1 MAVKDRAFPE
11 RLYEWVT
18 DEDPEG
24 HTCDAIPEEACR
36 EAPRNFLLN
45 AANGAAT
52 KLAEQIASPGLVLSW
67 LLATLGAPVALVGLL
82 EPVRQGGSLLPQLV
96 VSGKMRAYARRKWFW
111 VAAGVTQAISLLVML
126 FAALTMNGAAAGW
139 TIVGAL
145 AVFSAA
151 SGVGSVAFSD
161 VMGKTIPKGKRG
173 QLLGL
178 RSTIGGAFTILAGL
192 ILYGRVGANA
202 GVGVFVVL
210 LAVAATLWALAA
222 FLFSLT
228 TEEPG
233 ATTGSRNTLSEAKSG
248 LGLLVRV
255 PGFRRFIIARAFL
268 LSVELSIPFYS
279 LRAREITSAGGG
291 LGLFIVAL
299 GVAALIGSPIWGRLS
314 DRNSNRLVMGL
325 GAAAGTLAAAGAL
338 FMGLFVSGNASP
350 YLYVPIFLLVGLA
363 QSAIRVGRKSY
374 LVDAAPTDERPL
386 YKAVANTTVG
396 LLTLS
401 FAALG
406 LLAQVLG
413 VDAVLIVLL
422 ALGLLGVA
430 ACWYMPEAD
439 RMVVS
444 ARRAGSAP

>member
-24 HTCDAIPEEACR
+24 HTCDAIPDEAC
-36 EAPRNFLLN
+36 EEIPRNFLLN
-45 AANGAAT
+45 ASNGAAT
-52 KLAEQIASPGLVLSW
+52 KLAEQVASPGLVLSW
-67 LLATLGAPVALVGLL
+67 LMGTLGAPVGLVGLL
-82 EPVRQGGSLLPQLV
+82 EPVRQGVSLLPQLTI
-96 VSGKMRAYARRKWFW
+96 SGRMRAYSRRKWFW
-111 VAAGVTQAISLLVML
+111 VGAGVTQAVSLLVML
-126 FAALTMNGAAAGW
+126 FVSLTLTGAAAGW
-139 TIVGAL
+139 VIVGAL

-178 RSTIGGAFTILAGL
+178 RATIGGAFTILTGL
-192 ILYGRVGANA
+192 ILYSRIGDNA
-202 GVGVFVVL
+202 GVGVFVIL
-210 LAVAATLWALAA
+210 LGIAATLWALAA

-233 ATTGSRNTLSEAKSG
+233 ATSGSRNTLSEARSG
-248 LGLLVRV
+248 VDLLTRV

-279 LRAREITSAGGG
+279 LRAREVTGAGKG
-291 LGLFIVAL
+291 LGLFVVAL
-299 GVAALIGSPIWGRLS
+299 GIAALVGSPIWGRLS
-314 DRNSNRLVMGL
+314 DRRSNRLVMVF
-325 GAAAGTLAAAGAL
+325 GAAAGVLAAAGSL
-338 FMGLFVSGNASP
+338 SLGLFVSGNVSP
-350 YLYVPIFLLVGLA
+350 YAYAPIFLLVGLA

-406 LLAQVLG
+406 IFAQLLG
-413 VDAVLIVLL
+413 VDAVLALL
-422 ALGLLGVA
+422 FALGLLGVA

-439 RMVVS
+439 RMVGQ
-444 ARRAGSAP
+444 RAS

>member
-1 MAVKDRAFPE
+1 MAVKDPAFPE

-24 HTCDAIPEEACR
+24 HTCDAIPDEACK

-45 AANGAAT
+45 ASNGAAT
-52 KLAEQIASPGLVLSW
+52 KLAEQVASPGLVLSW
-67 LLATLGAPVALVGLL
+67 LLDTLGAPVALVGLL
-82 EPVRQGGSLLPQLV
+82 EPVRQGGSLLPQLS
-96 VSGKMRAYARRKWFW
+96 VSGRMRSYPRRKWFW
-111 VAAGVTQAISLLVML
+111 VGAGVTQAVSLLVML
-126 FAALTMNGAAAGW
+126 FASLTLTGAAAGW
-139 TIVGAL
+139 IIVGAL

-192 ILYGRVGANA
+192 ILYGRIGANA
-202 GVGVFVVL
+202 GVGVFVIL
-210 LAVAATLWALAA
+210 LGVAATLWALAA
-222 FLFSLT
+222 LLFSLT

-233 ATTGSRNTLSEAKSG
+233 ATTGSRNTLSEARSG
-248 LGLLVRV
+248 MGLLTRV

-279 LRAREITSAGGG
+279 LRAREVTGAGAG
-291 LGLFIVAL
+291 LGLFVVAL
-299 GVAALIGSPIWGRLS
+299 GIAALIGSPIWGRLS
-314 DRNSNRLVMGL
+314 DRRSNRLVMGF
-325 GAAAGTLAAAGAL
+325 GATAGALAAAGAL
-338 FMGLFVSGNASP
+338 SLGLLVSGNVSP
-350 YLYVPIFLLVGLA
+350 YLYAPIFLLVGLA

-406 LLAQVLG
+406 VLAQILG
-413 VDAVLIVLL
+413 VDAVLVLLL

-439 RMVVS
+439 RMVDS
-444 ARRAGSAP
+444 ASQRFS